1 MLKDQGTNI
10 ALHETVYL
18 SLDEVGL
25 SGELSI
31 PVRAETIVLLVTA
44 TASGASSVHRNMLVK
59 ELNRFDI
66 ASLSLDLLTEEEENG
81 PKNWSFDIE
90 FLTRRIV
97 EASRW
102 LREYQETQNLKLGLL
117 GTGTGAAAVLV
128 AASEL
133 PTQIRAVVALN
144 GRPDLAGLSLQKVQS
159 PTLFIVGLR
168 DRESVELH
176 RRVADTMKCEHHTEK
191 VPGASHT
198 FMEEGTFER
207 AAELSRQWFD
217 WYLTR

>member
-1 MLKDQGTNI
+1 MLKDQNRNI

-31 PVRAETIVLLVTA
+31 PERAETLVLFVSA
-44 TASGASSVHRNMLVK
+44 TASGASSVHRSMLVE

-66 ASLSLDLLTEEEENG
+66 ASLSLDLLTEDEENSG
-81 PKNWSFDIE
+81 KNWSFDIE

-97 EASRW
+97 EAYRW
-102 LREYQETQNLKLGLL
+102 LREYPETKMLKLGLL
-117 GTGTGAAAVLV
+117 GTGTGAAAILV

-133 PTQIRAVVALN
+133 PKQIRAVVAFN
-144 GRPDLAGLSLQKVQS
+144 GRPDLAGLSLQKIQS
-159 PTLFIVGLR
+159 PTLFIVGNC

-176 RRVADTMKCEHHTEK
+176 RRAAEHMRCEHHTEK